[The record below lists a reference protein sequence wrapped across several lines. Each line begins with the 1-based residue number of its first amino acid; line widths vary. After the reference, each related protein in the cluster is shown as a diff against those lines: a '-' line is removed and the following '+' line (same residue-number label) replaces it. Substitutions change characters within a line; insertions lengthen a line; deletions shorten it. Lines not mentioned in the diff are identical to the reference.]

1 MMVVNKSSSD
11 IDKVL
16 SLERRKCQWTW
27 CEWRWCFESK
37 EKIGFKKFRFWSRS
51 SAAAPLLN
59 RRTSSFQQVERRKRW
74 HFWLFCTWVGWL
86 LPLSLSSSLPWP
98 ATAAPC
104 HHVTTVVRRWHILA
118 YNYNVCCCNCKSTTS
133 KTLLKLSTYIL
144 PQSWRIESNMYY
156 TCVLE
161 MIEED
166 YTARSH
172 FLRFGPQEGGY
183 IMKHVFIR
191 FGSSYSKV
199 WLSMIYSCHSKGISM
214 KRRRKTIITTP

>member
-104 HHVTTVVRRWHILA
+104 HHVTNVVRRWHILA
-118 YNYNVCCCNCKSTTS
+118 YNYNVWCNV
-133 KTLLKLSTYIL
+133 Y
-144 PQSWRIESNMYY
+144 YY
-156 TCVLE
+156 TSRKHCWSYLLNTPTILTNWIEYVLHLCFRDDRRRLHSPQPFFTIWSTKRIHNETCV
-161 MIEED
+161 
-166 YTARSH
+166 H
-172 FLRFGPQEGGY
+172 
-183 IMKHVFIR
+183 
-191 FGSSYSKV
+191 KV
-199 WLSMIYSCHSKGISM
+199 WFLLF
-214 KRRRKTIITTP
+214 